1 MEVDIVMVI
10 LSSVVF
16 FVYFIICIISIIFT
30 FSIDK
35 YRKIDEMLNL
45 DIISRRVLTPLE
57 VNINIIDDWLIEH
70 HRLIGP
76 LLIYLSLLDLKLS
89 FNIINLF
96 SLFSRP

>member
-1 MEVDIVMVI
+1 MEFDIIMVI
-10 LSSVVF
+10 LSTAVF
-16 FVYFIICIISIIFT
+16 FVYTIICIISIIFT

-45 DIISRRVLTPLE
+45 DIISSRILTPLE
-57 VNINIIDDWLIEH
+57 VNINIIDDWLIKR

-76 LLIYLSLLDLKLS
+76 VLIYLSLLDLKLT

-96 SLFSRP
+96 PLFSRP